1 MMRIQ
6 VLIHLTAVQSD
17 VCRRL
22 VQVVQDDG
30 EGILH
35 TEAALV
41 GRAGTDFEDMLFRC
55 LIVRGTG
62 HFQDIPRDGEE
73 AVVVASLT

>member
-35 TEAALV
+35 TEPAPV
-41 GRAGTDFEDMLFRC
+41 RRADTDIEGML
-55 LIVRGTG
+55 LGGVVIRGIC
-62 HFQDIPRDGEE
+62 HFQTVPRDGEE
-73 AVVVASLT
+73 AVVIASLT